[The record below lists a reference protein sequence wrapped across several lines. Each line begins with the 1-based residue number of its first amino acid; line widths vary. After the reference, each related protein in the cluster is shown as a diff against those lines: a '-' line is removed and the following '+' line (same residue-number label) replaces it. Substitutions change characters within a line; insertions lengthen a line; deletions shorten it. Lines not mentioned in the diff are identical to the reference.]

1 MASLAQE
8 IEIMRRRMTETAT
21 EDIAH
26 TVRLAA
32 EFERQDTALIDE
44 VRSIIEASHNRRVA
58 LVQELEKLGRMIGRI
73 PGPAPQSV
81 RLMPRETVIDDPLQL
96 FAPIGGDQ
104 VAVARR

>member
-8 IEIMRRRMTETAT
+8 IENMRRRMSETAT

-32 EFERQDTALIDE
+32 EFEKQDTALIDE

-58 LVQELEKLGRMIGRI
+58 LVKELEKLGRMIGRI
-73 PGPAPQSV
+73 PGPQLQPV
-81 RLMPRETVIDDPLQL
+81 RLQPQETIVGDPLQL
-96 FAPIGGDQ
+96 FASVGGDQ